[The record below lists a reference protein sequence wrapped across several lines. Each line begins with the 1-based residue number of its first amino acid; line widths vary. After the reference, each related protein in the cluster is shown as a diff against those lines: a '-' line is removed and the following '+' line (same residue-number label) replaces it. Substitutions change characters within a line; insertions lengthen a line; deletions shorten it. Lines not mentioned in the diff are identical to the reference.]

1 MKWIALLLALFT
13 AGCAEAH
20 PPIRD
25 VALRLDLSPGICSA
39 TAVGPDLI
47 LTATHCMEGNR
58 ITAINGQPAYALK
71 RIDDGKDHSLVRVS
85 IKFKR
90 WAKAGKAPLIAG
102 DRVKWLGNPAGN
114 ENVYREGYVSRS
126 YTDEIWLDA
135 QAYGGDSGAGVYGPD
150 GRLCGVISAGKAW
163 NRGIFIFN
171 MTVMYPMAFT
181 AKQWKDIR

>member
-90 WAKAGKAPLIAG
+90 WAKVGGTLLAG
-102 DRVKWLGNPAGN
+102 DKVRWIGNPAGLDA
-114 ENVYREGYVSRS
+114 VYREGYVARS
-126 YTDEIWLDA
+126 WTTETFLDA
-135 QAYGGDSGAGVYGPD
+135 QAFGGDSGAGVTCAD
-150 GRLCGVISAGKAW
+150 GRVCGVISAGKAW
-163 NRGIFIFN
+163 VRGAFVFN
-171 MTVMYPMAFT
+171 MTVLYPISFT
-181 AKQWKDIR
+181 RKQWQEMA